1 VPAASADRP
10 LRPPL
15 RALCCTAVNR
25 RWGHRVS
32 NRKLAA
38 LEREITAVHV
48 SGSRA
53 RPIGIVDAGQF
64 RTVPRAILC
73 LDTRP
78 RSTPYLAMELSP

>member
-1 VPAASADRP
+1 MA
-10 LRPPL
+10 
-15 RALCCTAVNR
+15 
-25 RWGHRVS
+25 WHRVS
-32 NRKLAA
+32 NRKLAT
-38 LEREITAVHV
+38 LEREITAVHI

-73 LDTRP
+73 SDTRP